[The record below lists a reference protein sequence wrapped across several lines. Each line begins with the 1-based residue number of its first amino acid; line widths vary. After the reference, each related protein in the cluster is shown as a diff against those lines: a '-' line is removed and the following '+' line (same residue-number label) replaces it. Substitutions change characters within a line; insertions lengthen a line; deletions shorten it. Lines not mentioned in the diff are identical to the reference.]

1 MACCALISTQQ
12 IDKLKSNPKINYL
25 MYFKIPGDQ
34 PKISKKTL
42 QEKFLIYLSN
52 HHQDL
57 NQVSV
62 LCSELLHF

>member
-1 MACCALISTQQ
+1 MAYCTLISIEQ

-25 MYFKIPGDQ
+25 MYFKIPSDQ
-34 PKISKKTL
+34 LKISRNTL
-42 QEKFLIYLSN
+42 QQKFLIYLPN

-57 NQVSV
+57 NKVSV